1 MNVMFTSAGRR
12 VYLLEF
18 FRQALEGSG
27 EILAVDADRNA
38 PALQHA
44 DAAFVVP
51 RVTEPEYVDVLL
63 DISTRHAVGMVLP
76 LNDVELPILA
86 RRRGDFER
94 RGIRLVVSDP
104 DVISVCLDKYAS
116 ANVCRRYGI
125 AVPDTWLAKE
135 LLRGDATSSLTY
147 PVVVKPRWGSAS
159 IGVTL
164 AETELELRSLVG
176 YVRSKVAK
184 SVLSAL
190 GSLDPASDTVII
202 QEFIEGTEYGVDVIN
217 DLDGR
222 YAATLGRQKLG
233 MRAGE
238 TDRAMTVS
246 DDRLLAFGERIS
258 KGLRHIGNLDCD
270 VVDRDGTLYCIDL
283 NPRFGGGYPFSHLAG
298 ADLPRALLAWAEG
311 RDVNPRWLEIK
322 PGVVGAKFDIVQVI
336 EPGKAL

>member
-1 MNVMFTSAGRR
+1 MNVLFTSAGRR

-18 FRQALEGSG
+18 FRQALDGTG

-44 DAAFVVP
+44 DVAFVVP
-51 RVTEPEYVDVLL
+51 RVTEPQYVDVLL
-63 DISTRHAVGMVLP
+63 DICTRHGVGMVVP
-76 LNDVELPILA
+76 LNDVELPVLA

-104 DVISVCLDKYAS
+104 HVIAVCLDKYAAAS
-116 ANVCRRYGI
+116 VCRRYGI
-125 AVPDTWLAKE
+125 AVPDTWLAQD
-135 LLRGDATSSLTY
+135 LLRGGATSLLTY
-147 PVVVKPRWGSAS
+147 PVIVKPRWGSAS
-159 IGVTL
+159 IGVML
-164 AETELELRSLVG
+164 AETERELRSVVD

-184 SVLSAL
+184 SVLAAL
-190 GSLDPASDTVII
+190 GNLDPTGETVIV
-202 QEFIEGTEYGVDVIN
+202 QEFIEGAEYGVDVIN

-222 YAATLGRQKLG
+222 HAATLGRRKLG

-238 TDRAMTVS
+238 TDRAVTVS
-246 DDRLLAFGERIS
+246 DDRLIAFGERIS
-258 KGLRHIGNLDCD
+258 RALHHIGNLDCD

-311 RDVNPRWLEIK
+311 TPVNPRWLAIK
-322 PGVVGAKFDIVQVI
+322 PGVVGAKFDTVQAI
-336 EPGKAL
+336 TSNQPL